1 MSRSVENKNEAVIM
15 TNNPKIGTSAYKIG
29 LDKGAKIISINNTPI
44 KSVEEFDNISS
55 ALKPGEKISVKFSN
69 YGEEKTSEVAVGK
82 NPSYEIK
89 IDPKAKRKALKN
101 RENWLSGK

>member
-1 MSRSVENKNEAVIM
+1 
-15 TNNPKIGTSAYKIG
+15 SAYKIG
-29 LDKGAKIISINNTPI
+29 LDKGAKIISINNTPV
-44 KSVEEFDNISS
+44 KTAEEFDNITS

-69 YGEEKTSEVAVGK
+69 YGEEKTAEVAVGK

-89 IDPKAKRKALKN
+89 IDPKAKKKELKN